1 MLNKSP
7 HIPLNQ
13 SNSITI
19 HIHNKT
25 RITDG
30 PPKTDARD
38 THLQPAA
45 APSLRKHREPLPR
58 ALQTRSRA
66 STILTAQQSSAAQQQ
81 TSVCSLESAEP
92 TRQILRLCMFC
103 DPILSPGSVLSLD
116 GTARIQSRADG
127 GMGDKG
133 QQSIWQRM
141 RPTHTLM
148 FLGSSVLAAA
158 AAAAGSG
165 GRRAARQTARREGL
179 NGVRAHPTF
188 VGRPHSR

>member
-1 MLNKSP
+1 MNKTAFQ
-7 HIPLNQ
+7 IPLNHVQ
-13 SNSITI
+13 TNRRALPNANSTAKNGRSG
-19 HIHNKT
+19 H
-25 RITDG
+25 
-30 PPKTDARD
+30 
-38 THLQPAA
+38 THLQP
-45 APSLRKHREPLPR
+45 PLPNASTENLAAR
-58 ALQTRSRA
+58 ITDALESL